1 MMKGTG
7 IASGLLAAAALSL
20 ALAGVPALADD
31 VSDPAGAAGAGAD
44 PAATADPLPP
54 QDDPAV
60 ATDCGCAARS
70 PAQLLETQRRMSDP
84 AGEPGS

>member
-1 MMKGTG
+1 MMNGIG
-7 IASGLLAAAALSL
+7 IASRLLAAAALSL
-20 ALAGVPALADD
+20 ALAGVPALADEA
-31 VSDPAGAAGAGAD
+31 SDPSTAAGAGAD
-44 PAATADPLPP
+44 PAASADPLPP

-70 PAQLLETQRRMSDP
+70 PAQLLETQRRMTDP